1 MDLENLVEKITR
13 EVMDTLK
20 QKQAPSSNAYTPVAP
35 SNPAPISG
43 GMAVLLCGSPHIGS
57 DIIGN
62 AISHLRR
69 MNYQVTVALAPGAPT
84 ITTEGATVIRCGYI
98 NDCSASIRNCALT
111 VILLSD
117 IATASRLSNL
127 ICDRFDIEGAI
138 SALEAGKEVWG
149 LNVMADVSPKLSAK
163 VNNFIKEIESY
174 GIKVTRANGVNAV
187 PSVSTSFKSV
197 PVETKTALYCTQQAV
212 GECAGC
218 GLCSQLITD
227 QVKNVVDSG
236 AERVSAAP
244 GVRSVD
250 REIAKMID
258 HTLLKADA
266 TKEQIIKLCEEARKY
281 SFASCC
287 INPAHVKLAAECLKG
302 SPVKTCTVI
311 GFPLGATTSM
321 IKAME
326 TRDAIADGAD
336 EIDMV
341 INVGAL
347 KAGDY
352 DLVRRD
358 IESVVNAARGKIV
371 KVIIEAALLTNEE
384 KVVACQLAKQA
395 GADFVKTSTG
405 FGPGGATV
413 DDIALMRQTVG
424 KYMGVKAS
432 GGIRDYEQASAMVKA
447 GATRIGA
454 SASVGIVKGEKAK
467 AGSGY

>member
-1 MDLENLVEKITR
+1 V
-13 EVMDTLK
+13 
-20 QKQAPSSNAYTPVAP
+20 
-35 SNPAPISG
+35 
-43 GMAVLLCGSPHIGS
+43 
-57 DIIGN
+57 
-62 AISHLRR
+62 
-69 MNYQVTVALAPGAPT
+69 APGAPSLT
-84 ITTEGATVIRCGYI
+84 NEEATVIRCGYT
-98 NDCSASIRNCALT
+98 NDCSASLRNSSLT
-111 VILLSD
+111 VILLPD
-117 IATASRLSNL
+117 IATTSRLANL
-127 ICDRFDIEGAI
+127 VCDRFDIEGAV

-149 LNVMADVSPKLSAK
+149 LNVMAKISPKLSAK
-163 VNNFIKEIESY
+163 VSSFIKEIEGF
-174 GIKVTRANGVNAV
+174 GIKVCRADAVAPV
-187 PSVSTSFKSV
+187 PSFSSTIAAPAVSIPSPS
-197 PVETKTALYCTQQAV
+197 YCSQQSA

-227 QVKNVVDSG
+227 KVQSVVDSG

-244 GVRSVD
+244 GVKPTG
-250 REIAKMID
+250 REIARMID
-258 HTLLKADA
+258 HTLLKAEA

-287 INPAHVKLAAECLKG
+287 INPAHVKLAAECLRG

-321 IKAME
+321 VKAME

-358 IESVVNAARGKIV
+358 IEAVVNAARGKIV
-371 KVIIEAALLTNEE
+371 KVIIEAALLTDEE
-384 KVVACQLAKQA
+384 KVTACQLAKQA

-413 DDIALMRQTVG
+413 HDIALMRKTVG
-424 KYMGVKAS
+424 KSKGVKAS
-432 GGIRDYEQASAMVKA
+432 GGIRDFETARQMIEA

-454 SASVGIVKGEKAK
+454 SASVAIVKG
-467 AGSGY
+467 